1 MLRRTAGHALDL
13 LDVQR
18 QGGADEPRERRDL
31 LAHGVA
37 PGGAGVAAAARL
49 SFARALVRQR
59 GAEPRR
65 PRASRSWAR
74 LMSSSSAQSCML
86 DGGEDGA
93 DAERLRASERAVV
106 ALAIANWTVWTD
118 AANGSPA
125 DRASAD
131 VSAVARSR
139 VRRRPADQRDVH
151 AGRRCRRR
159 RGGDPRDGGRVAD
172 HRCRLVSLSG
182 SDSATVA
189 RASTVAMA
197 QGHATMGSLL
207 FACLSGEL
215 APPNVSMVLADR
227 SRLSCLCRSWLLCTS

>member
-37 PGGAGVAAAARL
+37 PRGDRHGGGEAVV
-49 SFARALVRQR
+49 ARALVRQR

-86 DGGEDGA
+86 DGA

-106 ALAIANWTVWTD
+106 TLAIANWTD

-131 VSAVARSR
+131 VSAVL
-139 VRRRPADQRDVH
+139 H
-151 AGRRCRRR
+151 ALGSGVGRQINVTFTL
-159 RGGDPRDGGRVAD
+159 DGGADADVAAILETAAVPTID
-172 HRCRLVSLSG
+172 AASSPFPAAIG
-182 SDSATVA
+182 ATVA

-197 QGHATMGSLL
+197 QDARTMQRWVAFSSPASLASL
-207 FACLSGEL
+207 PHQTF
-215 APPNVSMVLADR
+215 P
-227 SRLSCLCRSWLLCTS
+227 WF

>member
-1 MLRRTAGHALDL
+1 MLPRTAGHALDL

-37 PGGAGVAAAARL
+37 PRGDRHGGGEAVV
-49 SFARALVRQR
+49 ARALVRQR

-86 DGGEDGA
+86 DGA

-106 ALAIANWTVWTD
+106 TLAIANWTD

-131 VSAVARSR
+131 VSAVL
-139 VRRRPADQRDVH
+139 H
-151 AGRRCRRR
+151 ALGSGVGRQINVTFTL
-159 RGGDPRDGGRVAD
+159 DGGAAADVAAILETAAVPTID
-172 HRCRLVSLSG
+172 AALSPFPAATG
-182 SDSATVA
+182 ATVA

-197 QGHATMGSLL
+197 QDARTMQRWVAFSSPASLASL
-207 FACLSGEL
+207 PHQTF
-215 APPNVSMVLADR
+215 P
-227 SRLSCLCRSWLLCTS
+227 WF

>member
-37 PGGAGVAAAARL
+37 PRGAPRGGGEAVV
-49 SFARALVRQR
+49 ARALVRQR

-131 VSAVARSR
+131 VSAVS
-139 VRRRPADQRDVH
+139 H
-151 AGRRCRRR
+151 ALGSGVGRQINVTFTL
-159 RGGDPRDGGRVAD
+159 DGGADADVAAILETAAAWPTID
-172 HRCRLVSLSG
+172 AASSPFPAATG
-182 SDSATVA
+182 ATVA

-197 QGHATMGSLL
+197 QDHATMGSLL

-227 SRLSCLCRSWLLCTS
+227 G

>member
-37 PGGAGVAAAARL
+37 PRGDRHGGGEAVV
-49 SFARALVRQR
+49 ARALVRQR

-86 DGGEDGA
+86 DGA

-106 ALAIANWTVWTD
+106 TLAIANWTD

-131 VSAVARSR
+131 VSAVL
-139 VRRRPADQRDVH
+139 H
-151 AGRRCRRR
+151 ALGSGVGRQINVTFTL
-159 RGGDPRDGGRVAD
+159 DGGADADVAAILETAAVPTID
-172 HRCRLVSLSG
+172 AASSPFPAATG
-182 SDSATVA
+182 ATVA

-197 QGHATMGSLL
+197 QDHATMGSLL

-227 SRLSCLCRSWLLCTS
+227 G

>member
-37 PGGAGVAAAARL
+37 PRGGRHGGGEAVV
-49 SFARALVRQR
+49 ARALVRQR

-74 LMSSSSAQSCML
+74 LMSSSSAQSCMP
-86 DGGEDGA
+86 DGGEAGA

-106 ALAIANWTVWTD
+106 ALAIANWTD
-118 AANGSPA
+118 AANGSRA
-125 DRASAD
+125 DRPSAD
-131 VSAVARSR
+131 VSAVS
-139 VRRRPADQRDVH
+139 H
-151 AGRRCRRR
+151 ALGSGVDRKINVTFTL
-159 RGGDPRDGGRVAD
+159 DGGAYADVAAILETAAVPTID
-172 HRCRLVSLSG
+172 AASSPFPAATG
-182 SDSATVA
+182 ATVA

-197 QGHATMGSLL
+197 QDHATMGSLL
-207 FACLSGEL
+207 FTGLSGEL

-227 SRLSCLCRSWLLCTS
+227 G